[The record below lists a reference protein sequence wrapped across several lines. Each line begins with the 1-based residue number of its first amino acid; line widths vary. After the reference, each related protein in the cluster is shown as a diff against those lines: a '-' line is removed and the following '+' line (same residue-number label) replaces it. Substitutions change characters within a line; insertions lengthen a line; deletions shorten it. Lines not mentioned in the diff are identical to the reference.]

1 MSDFGRRWLSSDD
14 SDLGISRE
22 LLQSLRDVP
31 GPPEGAMKEEWGR
44 LSITL
49 GAAATT
55 AVVNTG
61 SAAAPFAAAQTASV
75 PTAGAGSA
83 SASASAGKLASGQVL
98 KWLVPLA
105 LFGGAGAAVVFVAQ
119 NEQPQANQ
127 SAAIPVTVNLPTPSV
142 QMDQEPPSVTQ
153 TSKGLAEGKSEPPAK
168 APAPS
173 APREAPRS
181 AASSLEAER
190 RLLERARQLVGSGR
204 PTAALTVLGEYRREH
219 PRPMLGQERE
229 VLTID
234 ALIASSQHAEAGKRA
249 RSFLGRFPESPHSS
263 RLRRYVGAV
272 RP

>member
-31 GPPEGAMKEEWGR
+31 GPPEGAMKREWVR
-44 LSITL
+44 LGATL

-55 AVVNTG
+55 AVVYTG
-61 SAAAPFAAAQTASV
+61 SAAAPFAAAQTTNV
-75 PTAGAGSA
+75 LTAGAGSA
-83 SASASAGKLASGQVL
+83 SGGKLASALVL

-105 LFGGAGAAVVFVAQ
+105 LLGGAGTAVVFVAR

-127 SAAIPVTVNLPTPSV
+127 VPEKPVTVGIPSPSM
-142 QMDQEPPSVTQ
+142 QMAQESPSVTQ
-153 TSKGLAEGKSEPPAK
+153 TSKGLAEKTAGTSEAPAR
-168 APAPS
+168 APAPN
-173 APREAPRS
+173 APRDAPRA

-204 PTAALTVLGEYRREH
+204 PTAALAVLDEYRREH

-234 ALIASSQHAEAGKRA
+234 ALVASSQHAEAGKRA
-249 RSFLGRFPESPHSS
+249 RLFLERFPASPHSS
-263 RLRRYVGAV
+263 RLRRYVGVA
-272 RP
+272 RQ